1 MERLLRRHL
10 VSIVGLVL
18 AGLIGL
24 AAIIDHIDKGH
35 RMDRAERLEWYC
47 AHQGT
52 HCGGPS
58 SERIEND
65 WNKRQLGYEIAVIAI
80 GGAALARIVV
90 RERRR

>member
-1 MERLLRRHL
+1 MGAVLRRHL
-10 VSIVGLVL
+10 VSIVCLAL
-18 AGLIGL
+18 AGLIGV

-35 RMDRAERLEWYC
+35 RMNRAERLEWYC

-65 WNKRQLGYEIAVIAI
+65 WNERQLGYEIAVAAI
-80 GGAALARIVV
+80 GGGALARVV
-90 RERRR
+90 IRERRR